1 MDREAETANEELSQ
15 AIYTQVAGKLPPDV
29 VRELCTGQALET
41 LRGMDAQEKLNTG
54 TEARMTEGL
63 GQLRIR
69 VTDNVYWAAMRDPRN
84 RAEYGPN
91 PWKNPKFVEKAW
103 QKYPQI
109 RVAARKKAGIV
120 RPAGGFPAAAAE
132 SHGPKIK
139 PSEEKMLVG

>member
-69 VTDNVYWAAMRDPRN
+69 VTEDVYWAAMRDPRN

-103 QKYPQI
+103 RKYPQI
-109 RVAARKKAGIV
+109 RVAARRKAGITHSGLPG
-120 RPAGGFPAAAAE
+120 RAAAV
-132 SHGPKIK
+132 K
-139 PSEEKMLVG
+139 PYEERMLVG